1 MNKKTVRDIDPAGKR
16 VLVRVDFNVPLDK
29 GVVTDDTRIRASLPT
44 IQYLIDKD
52 ARVILCSHLGRPK
65 GKPTPALSLGPAAA
79 RLSELLNRT
88 VRLIPDC
95 VGPNVTAIVKAMP
108 RKDAVLLENLRF
120 HPGEEAN
127 DPHFAQQ
134 LASLADLF
142 VNDAFGSAHRAHA
155 STVGVARYLPAVAGL
170 LMERELDVL
179 GRVLTSPARPFLA
192 ILGGAKVSDKIGV
205 VKSLLGRADGLLIG
219 GGMANTFLK
228 AEGKEMG
235 QSLVEESKL
244 DAARELLQKG
254 RDKLFLPQDLVVTI
268 GAEAGVQRRVVDVA
282 EVPSGWKAMDIG
294 PKTVTAFRERL
305 RAREPSCG
313 TGPWVSLRWHRSRR
327 AHWPSRGPWPKC
339 PRRARSSEAA
349 IPSRLS
355 RRRGSRHGSRT
366 SPPAAGPAWS
376 FWRACSFLAW
386 RSCWTANRMESWA
399 AEAEREI
406 DGYDLVGSSDLS
418 QVRPV

>member
-29 GVVTDDTRIRASLPT
+29 GFVTDDSRIRASLPT
-44 IQYLIDKD
+44 IQYLIAKD

-79 RLSELLNRT
+79 CLSVLLNRS
-88 VRLIPDC
+88 VRLVPDC
-95 VGPNVTAIVKAMP
+95 VGPNVTAIVETMT
-108 RKDAVLLENLRF
+108 RKDVVLLENLRF

-127 DPHFAQQ
+127 DPQFAQQ
-134 LASLADLF
+134 LASLAELF

-179 GRVLTSPARPFLA
+179 GRVLTSPARPFLG
-192 ILGGAKVSDKIGV
+192 ILGGAKVADKIGV
-205 VKSLLGRADGLLIG
+205 VKSLLSRADGVLIG

-228 AEGKEMG
+228 ADGKEMG

-254 RDKLFLPQDLVVTI
+254 RDKLFLPQDLVVTN
-268 GAEAGVQRRVVDVA
+268 GAEAGAQRRVVDVA
-282 EVPSGWKAMDIG
+282 EVPPGWKAMDIG

-305 RAREPSCG
+305 RGARTVVWNGPMGVFEMAPFAEG
-313 TGPWVSLRWHRSRR
+313 TLAVARALAEMPEACTIVGGGDTIAAVKKAGVEARITHISTGGGACLEFLEGRQLPGVAVLLDRS
-327 AHWPSRGPWPKC
+327 P
-339 PRRARSSEAA
+339 
-349 IPSRLS
+349 
-355 RRRGSRHGSRT
+355 
-366 SPPAAGPAWS
+366 
-376 FWRACSFLAW
+376 
-386 RSCWTANRMESWA
+386 
-399 AEAEREI
+399 
-406 DGYDLVGSSDLS
+406 DGELG
-418 QVRPV
+418 R